1 MSYPLVEG
9 GKYVIDIPPEW
20 SHFCTKS
27 GIIEVTL
34 KDISGSMMRH
44 WAQSV
49 TPQMDLH
56 SVQNGLSGLELFH
69 WRMNDKNTCR
79 RYSKVPLV

>member
-34 KDISGSMMRH
+34 KRYKWFNDAPLGTECYS
-44 WAQSV
+44 
-49 TPQMDLH
+49 TD
-56 SVQNGLSGLELFH
+56 GLTFCPEWIIRIGAFSLE
-69 WRMNDKNTCR
+69 NE
-79 RYSKVPLV
+79 